1 MMPEP
6 VIRRASQPARAG
18 AIWFGSTGAAM
29 AESLVALAEEGIH
42 LDQLRIRAFPF
53 ADSVADFVAEHDH
66 VFVVEQNRDA
76 QLRMMLVNECGIDPA
91 KLIPILH
98 YDGNPL
104 TERFVTREIAEKA
117 RLFNVTPMRKV
128 AR

>member
-1 MMPEP
+1 
-6 VIRRASQPARAG
+6 V
-18 AIWFGSTGAAM
+18 AA
-29 AESLVALAEEGIH
+29 
-42 LDQLRIRAFPF
+42 
-53 ADSVADFVAEHDH
+53 FVAEHEH

-76 QLRMMLVNECGIDPA
+76 QLRMMLVNECGIDPE

-104 TERFVTREIAEKA
+104 TERFVTREIEEKA
-117 RLFNVTPMRKV
+117 RLFNVTPLRKA